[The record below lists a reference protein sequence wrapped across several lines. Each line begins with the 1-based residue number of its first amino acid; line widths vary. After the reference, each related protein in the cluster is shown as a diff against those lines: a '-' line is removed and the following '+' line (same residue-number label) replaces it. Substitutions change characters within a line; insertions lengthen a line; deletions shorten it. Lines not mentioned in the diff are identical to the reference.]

1 MAHEKILSRGISET
15 DIAWMGARSM
25 TWEGKVL
32 VSNAKQDCF
41 VTLVEL

>member
-1 MAHEKILSRGISET
+1 MAHEKILSRGISGT